1 MFGCNTTRGRKT
13 AAMEESKLE
22 LEYVMELLEQRKY
35 AELRDMLKGQ
45 NPIDVAQLLGEV
57 PDEKLLLLYR
67 MLPKE
72 DAAEVFSEMEH
83 DEQETLIRAF
93 NDREIREVIEEMYV
107 DDAVDMLEEM
117 PAVVVNKILRHAD
130 VETRKEINELLK
142 YPEDSAGSVMTT
154 EYMSLKSDMTVADAF
169 ERIRRTADEKEDI
182 YTCYV
187 ISPSRK
193 LEGTVTL
200 KEMFLTSKDTIIG
213 DLMETNII
221 SANTLDDQEKVA
233 KDMAKYNLT
242 AIPIVDQENRLVGI
256 VTVDDA
262 IDVIQEENTEDIEMM
277 AAITPTDKPYISTGF
292 FETYKKRIPWLL
304 LLMISATFTGAIIT
318 KYESALGKYVILTA
332 YIPMLMDTGGN
343 AGSQASVSIIR
354 GISLDEIQFSDI
366 FRIQG
371 KEFLV
376 ALLCGATLAVA
387 NFAKLLFID
396 KVSVV
401 IAAVVCATLLLTVI
415 VAKFVGCSLPILAKK
430 VGFDPAVMASPFITT
445 IVDAIS
451 LFIYFQF
458 ASHILG
464 I

>member
-1 MFGCNTTRGRKT
+1 MDEK
-13 AAMEESKLE
+13 MVE
-22 LEYVMELLEQRKY
+22 LEVVMELLENRKF
-35 AELRDMLKGQ
+35 AELRDLLDEA

-57 PDEKLLLLYR
+57 PEEKLLLLYR

-72 DAAEVFSEMEH
+72 DAADIFAEMEH
-83 DEQETLIRAF
+83 DEQETLIQAF
-93 NDREIREVIEEMYV
+93 NDREIREVIEEMNI
-107 DDAVDMLEEM
+107 DDAVDLVEEM
-117 PAVVVNKILRHAD
+117 PAIVVNKILRHAD
-130 VETRKEINELLK
+130 PETRKEINELLK

-154 EYMSLKSDMTVADAF
+154 EYMALKSDMTVADSF

-187 ISPSRK
+187 IDPSRK
-193 LEGTVTL
+193 LQGTVSL
-200 KEMFLTSKDTIIG
+200 KEMFLVPKDTLIG

-242 AIPIVDQENRLVGI
+242 TIPIVDQENRLVGI

-318 KYESALGKYVILTA
+318 RYENALGKYVILTA

-354 GISLDEIQFSDI
+354 GLSLDEIEFGDI

-371 KEFLV
+371 KELLV
-376 ALLCGATLAVA
+376 AFLCGFTLAVA
-387 NFAKLLFID
+387 NFVKLLIFD
-396 KVSVV
+396 KVEVV
-401 IAAVVCATLLLTVI
+401 IAAVVCLTLLLTVA
-415 VAKFVGCSLPILAKK
+415 VAKFVGCTLPILAKR

-451 LFIYFQF
+451 LIIYFQL

-464 I
+464 L

>member
-1 MFGCNTTRGRKT
+1 
-13 AAMEESKLE
+13 MEESKLE

-35 AELRDMLKGQ
+35 AELRDMLKDQ

-57 PDEKLLLLYR
+57 PGEKLLLLYR

-242 AIPIVDQENRLVGI
+242 TIPIVDQENRLVGI

>member
-35 AELRDMLKGQ
+35 AELRDMLKDQ

>member
-1 MFGCNTTRGRKT
+1 MDEK
-13 AAMEESKLE
+13 MIE
-22 LEYVMELLEQRKY
+22 LEVVMELLENRKF
-35 AELRDMLKGQ
+35 AELRDLLDEA

-57 PDEKLLLLYR
+57 PEEKLLLLYR

-72 DAAEVFSEMEH
+72 DAADIFAEMEH
-83 DEQETLIRAF
+83 DEQETLIKAF
-93 NDREIREVIEEMYV
+93 NDREIREVIEEMNI
-107 DDAVDMLEEM
+107 DDAVDLVEEM
-117 PAVVVNKILRHAD
+117 PAIVVNKILRHAD
-130 VETRKEINELLK
+130 PETRKEINELLK

-154 EYMSLKSDMTVADAF
+154 EYMALKSDMTVADSF

-187 ISPSRK
+187 IDPSRK
-193 LEGTVTL
+193 LQGTVSL
-200 KEMFLTSKDTIIG
+200 KEMFLVPKDTLIG

-242 AIPIVDQENRLVGI
+242 TIPIVDQENRLVGI

-318 KYESALGKYVILTA
+318 RYENALGKYVILTA

-354 GISLDEIQFSDI
+354 GLSLDEIEFGDI

-371 KEFLV
+371 KELLV
-376 ALLCGATLAVA
+376 AFLCGFTLAVA
-387 NFAKLLFID
+387 NFVKLLIFD
-396 KVSVV
+396 KVEVV
-401 IAAVVCATLLLTVI
+401 IAAVVCMTLLLTVA
-415 VAKFVGCSLPILAKK
+415 VAKLVGCTLPILAKR

-451 LFIYFQF
+451 LIIYFQL

-464 I
+464 L

>member
-1 MFGCNTTRGRKT
+1 
-13 AAMEESKLE
+13 MEESKLE

-35 AELRDMLKGQ
+35 AELRDMLKDQ

-57 PDEKLLLLYR
+57 PGEKLLLLYR

-213 DLMETNII
+213 DIMETNII

-242 AIPIVDQENRLVGI
+242 TIPIVDQENRLVGI

-304 LLMISATFTGAIIT
+304 ILMISATFTGAIIT